1 MHVSIKNTDGINFK
15 ATTSKTEF
23 DVIPKEVSPIELFA
37 VAIISCSG
45 TDMVMLPQKQGFEV
59 KNLDIGADIERNESY
74 PQKFNTMHV
83 TYSFESTADETTARR
98 WVLSSLETYC
108 STINTVRSDVKVS
121 YTINYN
127 GKCLADRESLI
138 SGEGM
143 KLTAENAA
151 DIGGC
156 CH

>member
-1 MHVSIKNTDGINFK
+1 MHVSIKNTEGVNFK
-15 ATTSKTEF
+15 ATTSKAEF
-23 DVIPKEVSPIELFA
+23 DVIPKEISPIELFA

-59 KNLDIGADIERNESY
+59 KNLEMGADIERNESY

-83 TYSFESTADETTARR
+83 TYSFESTADETT
-98 WVLSSLETYC
+98 LETYC
-108 STINTVRSDVKVS
+108 TTIKTVRSDVKVS

-127 GKCLADRESLI
+127 GKCIAEKEKLI

>member
-1 MHVSIKNTDGINFK
+1 MRVEITSTNDINFK
-15 ATTSKTEF
+15 AKTSKTEF

-37 VAIISCSG
+37 VSIISCSG
-45 TDMVMLPQKQGFEV
+45 TDMIMLPRKQGFEV
-59 KNLDIGADIERNESY
+59 SNLNIAADIERNEAY
-74 PQKFNTMHV
+74 PQKFNTMHIIY
-83 TYSFESTADETTARR
+83 TFESTADETTARR
-98 WVLSSLETYC
+98 WVLSSMETYC
-108 STINTVRSDVKVS
+108 STLNTIRSDVKLT

-127 GKCLADRESLI
+127 GQVIADRESLI

-156 CH
+156 CS

>member
-1 MHVSIKNTDGINFK
+1 MHVEISNTDGINFK
-15 ATTSKTEF
+15 ATTSKASF

-59 KNLDIGADIERNESY
+59 KNLTIGADIERNESY
-74 PQKFNTMHV
+74 PQKFNTLHV
-83 TYSFESTADETTARR
+83 TYTFDSTADETTARR

-108 STINTVRSDVKVS
+108 STINTIRSDVKVS
-121 YTINYN
+121 YSIRYN
-127 GKCLADRESLI
+127 GTCIADNEKLI

-156 CH
+156 CS

>member
-1 MHVSIKNTDGINFK
+1 MHVSITNTDGINFK
-15 ATTSKTEF
+15 AKTSKAEF

-59 KNLDIGADIERNESY
+59 KNLTIGADIERSESY
-74 PQKFNTMHV
+74 PQKFNTMHI

-121 YTINYN
+121 YTIHYN
-127 GKCLADRESLI
+127 GNCIADNEKLI
-138 SGEGM
+138 SGDGM

-156 CH
+156 CS